1 MSKDEQVKKY
11 VAPLAEELPVIT
23 QQMKQHAQSYIYTD
37 KLINDLIIE
46 HDGLVD
52 DIQLFEQDEGH
63 MDYERREHV
72 QKLWRR
78 IERER
83 RGLQYIAVEFI
94 DMFIAANPEYIFK

>member
-1 MSKDEQVKKY
+1 MNKDVPQVN
-11 VAPLAEELPVIT
+11 EDTITIT
-23 QQMKQHAQSYIYTD
+23 QQMKNHVISYIYTD
-37 KLINDLIIE
+37 KLIEELIQE
-46 HDGLVD
+46 HDGMVD

-83 RGLQYIAVEFI
+83 RGLQYLAVEFM
-94 DMFIAANPEYIFK
+94 DMFVAENTNKVF